1 MNQSDKETMSSMR
14 GRTNSTTT
22 LITTHTS
29 AQHYYGDS
37 GTQATSNGEQKEDS
51 EDKCRN
57 TTKILA
63 FSTFLIAL
71 SVGGYFTADLLAN
84 KGESV
89 KLQRPSNKQN
99 NIYDIIDH
107 DAGYW
112 STDLSLDIKPQHVDS
127 LNKLHSPLTK
137 PHYGYNG
144 NVESHPEPHQ
154 APPRQPNGGQSGDF
168 SMMKVINCD
177 QDNDYSDDKETYQS
191 DIRAVANYLKTYWT
205 SYSQSVTAD
214 TGQDPTCLQD
224 KFEQGEVVCKDIQ
237 CVYKLGY
244 CLSSLFSHLFL

>member
-1 MNQSDKETMSSMR
+1 MNQSESEAMSTMRRSP
-14 GRTNSTTT
+14 NSTTT

-29 AQHYYGDS
+29 AQQYYGDS
-37 GTQATSNGEQKEDS
+37 GTQATNGEQKEEQ

-89 KLQRPSNKQN
+89 KLQRPSNKQS

-107 DAGYW
+107 DANYW
-112 STDLSLDIKPQHVDS
+112 STDLSLDIKPQHIDS
-127 LNKLHSPLTK
+127 LNKLHPIIHDGPIK

-144 NVESHPEPHQ
+144 NNAQQQPQSHQ

-177 QDNDYSDDKETYQS
+177 QNNDYSDDKETYQS
-191 DIRAVANYLKTYWT
+191 DIRAVANYLKTYWA
-205 SYSQSVTAD
+205 SYSSSVIAD

-244 CLSSLFSHLFL
+244 YPYY